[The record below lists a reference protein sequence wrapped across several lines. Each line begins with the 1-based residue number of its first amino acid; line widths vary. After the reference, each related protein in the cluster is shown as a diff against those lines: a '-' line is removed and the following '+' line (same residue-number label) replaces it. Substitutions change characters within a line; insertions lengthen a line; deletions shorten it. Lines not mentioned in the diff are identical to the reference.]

1 MKTQELSN
9 AVDRDRLFRGICL
22 ALVPTGF
29 SFVLVSNILA
39 QLKTEFIL
47 TNAAVGIIGGSALWG
62 MAVSLLLVGP
72 FLERIGLK
80 NATILA
86 FSCHLIG
93 VTLFLLGYPFAGQE
107 FAIWVLIAGAI
118 GFGAGNGFIEM
129 AGNPLVA
136 ALYPDKKVLKL
147 NHFHAFF
154 PGAMIVGGLLGFF
167 MAESGT
173 FIGHWTWQIGIIYI
187 PILVYGAVVLPQ
199 RFPKTE
205 TAEAGIGAGELF
217 RYVLTHPL
225 LWGLIFIK
233 MITLSL
239 EMGPSRW
246 IPEVLQAAGVH
257 GMLVFVWITFVMMIL
272 RVFAEPFVEKLAP
285 TGMLI
290 GASVLTAI
298 GLYMFAFIET
308 GMFALL
314 LAGTVFAAGVAFYF
328 PTMVGLMSERFPK
341 AGSLGI
347 VLLIGMGFLGS
358 GASNAIMGDIADGY
372 MPDALDPQQ
381 TVTFLQQVEE
391 RFPEYLQ
398 AAEAAEGDLA
408 AMAELGYRVENVRNA
423 LQRTS
428 VALEHYRSEGALD
441 GVYTGN
447 ALRAVIE
454 TGLPQE
460 SELIAAATS
469 ILRPADNYGGRMAFF
484 WVAPF
489 GLAVA
494 LVFLVLF
501 IYDKRRGGYAAVRLD
516 QVEREEADLGPGQLP
531 KASSHA

>member
-1 MKTQELSN
+1 MNTLAGATG
-9 AVDRDRLFRGICL
+9 AVDRDRLFRGICF

-47 TNAAVGIIGGSALWG
+47 TNAAVGVIGGSALWG
-62 MAVSLLLVGP
+62 MAISLLLVGP
-72 FLERIGLK
+72 FLEKIGLK
-80 NATILA
+80 GATICA
-86 FSCHLIG
+86 FLCHLIG
-93 VTLFLLGYPFAGQE
+93 ITLFLAGYAFAGQG

-129 AGNPLVA
+129 AGNPLVTT
-136 ALYPDKKVLKL
+136 LFPDQKVLKL

-187 PILVYGAVVLPQ
+187 PILVYGAMVLPQ
-199 RFPKTE
+199 KFPKTE
-205 TAEAGIGAGELF
+205 TADAGIATSELF

-225 LWGLIFIK
+225 VWGLIVIK

-246 IPEVLQAAGVH
+246 IPEVLEAAGVH
-257 GMLVFVWITFVMMIL
+257 GMLVFVWITFVMFIL
-272 RVFAEPFVEKLAP
+272 RVFAGPFVEKLAP

-290 GASVLTAI
+290 AASVLTAV

-308 GMFALL
+308 GMFPLL
-314 LAGTVFAAGVAFYF
+314 VAGTVFAEGVAFYF
-328 PTMVGLMSERFPK
+328 PTMVGLLSERFPH

-358 GASNAIMGDIADGY
+358 GASNAIMGNIADNY
-372 MPDALDPQQ
+372 MTDALDAEQ
-381 TVTFLQQVEE
+381 TVALLESVEQ
-391 RFPEYLQ
+391 RYPGYVQ
-398 AAEAAEGDLA
+398 AAEAAEGNLD
-408 AMAELGYRVENVRNA
+408 AMAALGYRVVNAQNA
-423 LQRTS
+423 LDYTNE
-428 VALEHYRSEGALD
+428 ALAYYQSEGSLD
-441 GVYTGN
+441 GVTTGN
-447 ALRAVIE
+447 ALRAIIDSGVPDE
-454 TGLPQE
+454 TALTAE
-460 SELIAAATS
+460 AATV
-469 ILRPADNYGGRMAFF
+469 LRPADNYGGRMAFF

-494 LVFLVLF
+494 LVFLAMYLR
-501 IYDKRRGGYAAVRLD
+501 DRNKGGYAAVRLSRP
-516 QVEREEADLGPGQLP
+516 ES
-531 KASSHA
+531 ASSA

>member
-1 MKTQELSN
+1 MSTPAHSPTGEIH
-9 AVDRDRLFRGICL
+9 RDRLFRGICF

-47 TNAAVGIIGGSALWG
+47 TNAAVGVIGGSALWG
-62 MAVSLLLVGP
+62 MAISLLLVGP
-72 FLERIGLK
+72 FLEKIGLK
-80 NATILA
+80 NATICA
-86 FSCHLIG
+86 FLCHLIG
-93 VTLFLLGYPFAGQE
+93 VTLFLSGFAFAGQE
-107 FAIWVLIAGAI
+107 IAIWILIAGAI

-129 AGNPLVA
+129 AGNPLVTT
-136 ALYPDKKVLKL
+136 LYPDKKVLKL

-187 PILVYGAVVLPQ
+187 PIVVYGAMVLPQ
-199 RFPKTE
+199 KFPKTE
-205 TAEAGIGAGELF
+205 TAAAGIATGELF

-225 LWGLIFIK
+225 LWGLILI
-233 MITLSL
+233 MMVTLSL

-246 IPEVLQAAGVH
+246 IPEVLEAAGVH

-272 RVFAEPFVEKLAP
+272 RVFAGPLVEKLAP

-290 GASVLTAI
+290 AASVLTAI
-298 GLYMFAFIET
+298 GLYLFAFIET
-308 GMFALL
+308 GMLPLL
-314 LAGTVFAAGVAFYF
+314 VAGTIFAAGVAFYF
-328 PTMVGLMSERFPK
+328 PTMVGLLSERCPQ

-372 MPDALDPQQ
+372 MTDALDTGE
-381 TVTFLQQVEE
+381 TVALLESVEQ
-391 RFPEYLQ
+391 RYPAYVD
-398 AAEAAEGDLA
+398 AAEAVEGDLV
-408 AMAELGYRVENVRNA
+408 AMAALGYRVQNARNA
-423 LQRTS
+423 LEYTNE
-428 VALEHYRSEGALD
+428 ALENYRTEGALD
-441 GVYTGN
+441 GVSTGN
-447 ALRAVIE
+447 ALRAVIDSGVPGE
-454 TGLPQE
+454 G
-460 SELIAAATS
+460 ELAAEAS
-469 ILRPADNYGGRMAFF
+469 ALLRPADNYGGRMAFF

-494 LVFLVLF
+494 LVFLVMH
-501 IYDKRRGGYAAVRLD
+501 IRDRRTGGYAAVRLD
-516 QVEREEADLGPGQLP
+516 QAGAARSG
-531 KASSHA
+531 